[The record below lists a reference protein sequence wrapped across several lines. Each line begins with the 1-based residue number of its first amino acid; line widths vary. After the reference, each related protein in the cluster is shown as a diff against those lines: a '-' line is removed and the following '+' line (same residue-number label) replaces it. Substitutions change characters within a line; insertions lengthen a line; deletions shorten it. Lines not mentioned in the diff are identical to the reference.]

1 MYQLTGL
8 NVSGRTFRFPKD
20 GAPLDEIYLGYST
33 GSANISVPSLFVDFG
48 SGSLD
53 TPDEQLLMAQ
63 AFLMYLLVG
72 EHSCV

>member
-48 SGSLD
+48 SGS
-53 TPDEQLLMAQ
+53 
-63 AFLMYLLVG
+63 
-72 EHSCV
+72 